1 MNYLIIN
8 GQKSLSIQGLLIQS
22 LPPISKPMMRTQ
34 INEIDGRD
42 GDIITPLG
50 FKAYDRP
57 VEIGLTRF
65 YDIDEVIGFFNQSG
79 EIIFSNEPYKVY
91 KFNILEQIDFERL
104 IRFRTATVN
113 VHVQPFKHSTVE
125 FPLEYSSNLDALAV
139 INNGNIDARPK
150 IEIYGTGNIDFS
162 INNTDVLSIELG
174 NEGNITID
182 AEQMEAY
189 NSGGL
194 KNRLVVGNYDK
205 IILERG
211 KNILAFDG
219 NVSKVVISQYS
230 RWI

>member
-22 LPPISKPMMRTQ
+22 LPPISKPMMRAQ
-34 INEIDGRD
+34 IDEIDGRD

-91 KFNILEQIDFERL
+91 KFDILEQIDFERL

-162 INNTDVLSIELG
+162 INDTDVLSIELG

-211 KNILAFDG
+211 KNILGFDG

>member
-22 LPPISKPMMRTQ
+22 LPPISKPMMRAE
-34 INEIDGRD
+34 IDEIDGRD

-91 KFNILEQIDFERL
+91 KFDILEQIDFERL

-139 INNGNIDARPK
+139 INDGNIYARPK
-150 IEIYGTGNIDFS
+150 IEIHGIGNIDFS
-162 INNTDVLSIELG
+162 INDTDVLSIELG

-211 KNILAFDG
+211 KNILGFDG

>member
-22 LPPISKPMMRTQ
+22 LPPISKPMMRAE
-34 INEIDGRD
+34 IDEIDGRD

-91 KFNILEQIDFERL
+91 KFDILEQIDFERL

-113 VHVQPFKHSTVE
+113 VHVQPFKHSSIE
-125 FPLEYSSNLDALAV
+125 FSLTFTSDLDEIEV
-139 INNGNIDARPK
+139 FNDGNYFSKPT
-150 IEIYGTGNIDFS
+150 IEIFGSGDIDVS
-162 INNTDVLSIELG
+162 VNGSQVLSVELG
-174 NEGNITID
+174 SEESITID
-182 AEQMEAY
+182 AEAMEAY
-189 NSGGL
+189 KGTVL
-194 KNRLVVGNYDK
+194 KNRLVSGNYDNLALN
-205 IILERG
+205 IG
-211 KNILAFDG
+211 KNTLGFNGTVTKVILS
-219 NVSKVVISQYS
+219 NYS